1 MGFHWEEI
9 PGMLPVL
16 LQGLGVTVLATFLI
30 MAIAMVVGLPVALAR
45 VSRHAILR
53 YVATAYVQFLRGT
66 PVLLQL
72 FYLYYVLPFAGIRL
86 DPWPA
91 GIIGMS
97 LSYSAYLSEIYRAGI
112 EAIERGQTEAG
123 LSLGMSRG
131 KIMRVVVIPQAARI
145 IIPPIG
151 NILIG
156 LFKDTSLLSI
166 LTIRELMFEGQILAS
181 TTFRHITI
189 FTVIAALYLMVCW
202 PSAAIVDR
210 LERRLKQTPQSSGG
224 RESRRWFARLL
235 PPFGGGR
242 GE

>member
-1 MGFHWEEI
+1 MGFHWDEI

-16 LQGLGVTVLATFLI
+16 LHGLLITVLATALI
-30 MAIAMVVGLPVALAR
+30 MLIAMIVGLPVALAR
-45 VSRHAILR
+45 ISRHWFLR
-53 YVATAYVQFLRGT
+53 YPATIYVQFLRGT

-86 DPWPA
+86 EPWTA

-97 LSYSAYLSEIYRAGI
+97 LAYSAYLSEIYRAGI
-112 EAIERGQTEAG
+112 EAIDRGQTEAA
-123 LSLGMSRG
+123 LSLGMSRT
-131 KIMRVVVIPQAARI
+131 KIMRVVVLPQAIRI

-156 LFKDTSLLSI
+156 LFKDTSLLSV

-189 FTVIAALYLMVCW
+189 FTVIAVLYLAVCW

-210 LERRLKQTPQSSGG
+210 LERRLKAMPQGDGPSA
-224 RESRRWFARLL
+224 RRSFLRFLPFFARET
-235 PPFGGGR
+235 G
-242 GE
+242 